1 MFSILLQL
9 VPVFAYFGLGVVLK
23 YQGLADRGHA
33 DFLLRLVF
41 FVCLPLLIL
50 NSVSRLELNA
60 ATALLPFSNIIVN
73 LVCLGAALLLV
84 RGMTLANPEAGV
96 VVVNSAITNN
106 SYMFPF
112 VLAIYGQ
119 AGFAQAILYDFG
131 NAVMMATLVYALAF
145 RYSGETHQR
154 WMMLQRIL
162 RAPLIWSLVLSLC
175 LSLGGWRLPA
185 LVVTITEPLGQMTA
199 PLILIAL
206 GVFFSL
212 QGKQQARQ
220 LPLALGIVA
229 IRMVLGL
236 VAGLGLA
243 TLFGFAGLTY
253 KVVVLCAAAPIGF
266 NALTY
271 CALAKLDTELSAS
284 AVSISILA
292 GMLYIPALVYFLG

>member
-1 MFSILLQL
+1 MFTILLQL
-9 VPVFAYFGLGVVLK
+9 LPVFAYFGLGMLLRHK
-23 YQGLADRGHA
+23 KLADRGHA

-50 NSVSRLELNA
+50 NSVSHLELNA
-60 ATALLPFSNIIVN
+60 STVLLPISNVIVN
-73 LVCLGAALLLV
+73 LVCLGAALLLI
-84 RGMTLANPEAGV
+84 RAMKLESPQAGA

-112 VLAIYGQ
+112 VLAVYGQ
-119 AGFAQAILYDFG
+119 AGFAEAVLYDFG

-145 RYSGETHQR
+145 RYGGEAHDPWT
-154 WMMLQRIL
+154 MVLRIL
-162 RAPLIWSLVLSLC
+162 RAPLIWSLALSLC
-175 LSLGGWRLPA
+175 LSLGGWHLPE
-185 LVVTITEPLGQMTA
+185 LVVAITAPLGQMTG

-206 GVFFSL
+206 GMFFSL
-212 QGKQQARQ
+212 QIKQ

-236 VAGLGLA
+236 VAGLVLA
-243 TLFGFAGLTY
+243 TLFGFEGLTY
-253 KVVVLCAAAPIGF
+253 KAVVLCAGAPIGF

-271 CALAKLDTELSAS
+271 CSLAKLDTELSAS

-292 GMLYIPALVYFLG
+292 GMFYIPVLIYVLG

>member
-9 VPVFAYFGLGVVLK
+9 LPVFAYFGLGILLRRNK
-23 YQGLADRGHA
+23 LADRGHA

-41 FVCLPLLIL
+41 FVTLPLLIL

-60 ATALLPFSNIIVN
+60 STALLPVSNALVN
-73 LVCLGAALLLV
+73 LFCLGVALLFI
-84 RGMTLANPEAGV
+84 RAMKLAKPQAGA
-96 VVVNSAITNN
+96 VVVNTSISNN

-112 VLAIYGQ
+112 VLAVYGQ
-119 AGFAQAILYDFG
+119 AGFAEAILYDFG
-131 NAVMMATLVYALAF
+131 NAVMMATLVYATAF
-145 RYSGETHQR
+145 RYGEADHDR

-162 RAPLIWSLVLSLC
+162 KSPLIWSLVLSLI
-175 LSLGGWRLPA
+175 LSVGGWQLPE
-185 LVVTITEPLGQMTA
+185 LVVRIIDPLGQMTA

-212 QGKQQARQ
+212 EVKQ
-220 LPLALGIVA
+220 LPLALSIVG

-236 VAGLGLA
+236 VAGLTLA
-243 TLFGFAGLTY
+243 TLFGFEGLTY
-253 KVVVLCAAAPIGF
+253 KAVVLCSAAPIGF

-271 CALAKLDTELSAS
+271 CSLAKLDTELGAS

-292 GMLYIPALVYFLG
+292 GMFYIPLLIYFLG